1 MQYNVAWCQPLR
13 TRLPWGEQS
22 CIWSWRGGVGGPW
35 GTAPSQGRQ
44 PRERAAPHE
53 AKTPGLLE
61 VPVHLQ
67 SPHMT
72 REKPET
78 HALFLGEGQGYQE
91 VSWRPSVD
99 IYRAPEGWLL
109 KFDLAG
115 VQQQD
120 IEVCAAGRSLT
131 VRGIRRDWSAAAGQS
146 CYHME
151 ILYNRF
157 ERTVELP
164 CEVGQA
170 ALTAEY
176 REGMLL
182 VRVITRESTP

>member
-1 MQYNVAWCQPLR
+1 
-13 TRLPWGEQS
+13 
-22 CIWSWRGGVGGPW
+22 
-35 GTAPSQGRQ
+35 
-44 PRERAAPHE
+44 
-53 AKTPGLLE
+53 
-61 VPVHLQ
+61 
-67 SPHMT
+67 MT
-72 REKPET
+72 RDKPE
-78 HALFLGEGQGYQE
+78 HHSLFLGEGQGYQE
-91 VSWRPSVD
+91 ATWRPPVD

-120 IEVCAAGRSLT
+120 IEFYAAGRSLT

-164 CEVGQA
+164 CEVSQA
-170 ALTAEY
+170 NLTAEY

-182 VRVITRESTP
+182 VRLATREAAP

>member
-1 MQYNVAWCQPLR
+1 
-13 TRLPWGEQS
+13 
-22 CIWSWRGGVGGPW
+22 
-35 GTAPSQGRQ
+35 
-44 PRERAAPHE
+44 
-53 AKTPGLLE
+53 
-61 VPVHLQ
+61 
-67 SPHMT
+67 MT
-72 REKPET
+72 REKSET

-91 VSWRPSVD
+91 ASWRPSVD

-182 VRVITRESTP
+182 VRVITRESAP

>member
-1 MQYNVAWCQPLR
+1 M
-13 TRLPWGEQS
+13 S
-22 CIWSWRGGVGGPW
+22 
-35 GTAPSQGRQ
+35 
-44 PRERAAPHE
+44 
-53 AKTPGLLE
+53 
-61 VPVHLQ
+61 
-67 SPHMT
+67 
-72 REKPET
+72 REKSET
-78 HALFLGEGQGYQE
+78 HLLFLGEGQGYQE
-91 VSWRPSVD
+91 APWRPPVD
-99 IYRAPEGWLL
+99 IYRVPEGWLL

-120 IEVCAAGRSLT
+120 IEFCTAGRSLT
-131 VRGIRRDWSAAAGQS
+131 VRGIRRDWSAAAGQY

-164 CEVGQA
+164 CEISQA

-182 VRVITRESTP
+182 VRIAMREVAP